1 MLMIKFK
8 KLLLSLLL
16 FELLF
21 AYVPAFAQTPPPYD
35 YSQNGTNPISSQI
48 ETYLCSPKNG
58 GSGVLYQCINQIY
71 KFAIV
76 LAAVIGVFFIVI
88 AGYVYMSADGNS
100 ESVDKAKS
108 ILESTIT
115 SLVILLAGYV
125 LLNSI
130 NPDLVQFHGN
140 TLQPVT
146 INVAPGTG
154 TGTTGG
160 GTTGGTVA
168 PDVATAAKT
177 LLSLNGVS
185 AASTNCDCTSNC
197 AINTLQLLAAG
208 QPAIKDAPTT
218 CNAGTVQVNLT
229 MLNALITTANS
240 GTGFIIQSI
249 TGGHHGIATNNTND
263 PHYLGNAVDV
273 TPQPANATIQ
283 TQLVNSLFQNGAT
296 TVALEC
302 SGGPNGGYLPL
313 TNATAGN
320 SACIGLNG
328 YHIHAQW

>member
-1 MLMIKFK
+1 M
-8 KLLLSLLL
+8 
-16 FELLF
+16 
-21 AYVPAFAQTPPPYD
+21 
-35 YSQNGTNPISSQI
+35 
-48 ETYLCSPKNG
+48 
-58 GSGVLYQCINQIY
+58 YQCINQIY

-160 GTTGGTVA
+160 GTPGGGATGGGTGTPGLCSNAQSLCQGTTPDASCTSTCNNYTAQIQQAIQIGGISISGANAA
-168 PDVATAAKT
+168 PLIQAVMYAESRCSSGQTSSAGSCGLMQLAPATASKYKN
-177 LLSLNGVS
+177 SCG
-185 AASTNCDCTSNC
+185 ASSQNITC
-197 AINTLQLLAAG
+197 AWL
-208 QPAIKDAPTT
+208 
-218 CNAGTVQVNLT
+218 
-229 MLNALITTANS
+229 
-240 GTGFIIQSI
+240 
-249 TGGHHGIATNNTND
+249 ND
-263 PHYLGNAVDV
+263 PSNSVASICMGGKYLQDLSNGICGSNLE
-273 TPQPANATIQ
+273 NTIAGY
-283 TQLVNSLFQNGAT
+283 NGG
-296 TVALEC
+296 
-302 SGGPNGGYLPL
+302 SGGSS
-313 TNATAGN
+313 AG
-320 SACIGLNG
+320 ACTPTVDCPGLNSCG
-328 YHIHAQW
+328 GGAMEAWECPYSNTAQNQCDSGFAETRSYVSNVLGCYNSIK